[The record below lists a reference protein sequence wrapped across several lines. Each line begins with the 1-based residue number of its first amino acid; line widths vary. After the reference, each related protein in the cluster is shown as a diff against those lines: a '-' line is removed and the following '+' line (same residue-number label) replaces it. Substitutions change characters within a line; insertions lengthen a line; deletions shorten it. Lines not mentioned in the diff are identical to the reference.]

1 MPSVKEIQS
10 VRNACALLEAVAARQ
25 PIGVSDVAR
34 TTGIDKSAAQ
44 RLAVTLHA
52 AGWLDRTGDGR
63 WRIAPDLIHLARQA
77 AEASMVAAMRPVLE
91 QLRDDTGETAILVTI
106 EHERLRVVDM
116 VESRHALRIS
126 PSGRYLPLRRSSAAR
141 AIAAHLPSGD
151 LAALRQIDP
160 SLDEDTLADVRR
172 HGWAIN
178 DREIVDDARVVGVAV
193 CGADGAP
200 IGAVII
206 AAPTSR
212 MSLEDMGRVGARL
225 AASVRAPSA
234 RQTPA
239 APGPG

>member
-1 MPSVKEIQS
+1 MSSVKEIQS

-34 TTGIDKSAAQ
+34 ATGIDKSAAQ

-63 WRIAPDLIHLARQA
+63 WRVAPDLIHLARQA
-77 AEASMVAAMRPVLE
+77 AEGSMVAAMRPLLE
-91 QLRDDTGETAILVTI
+91 RLRDETGETAILVTI
-106 EHERLRVVDM
+106 EHDRLRVVDM
-116 VESRHALRIS
+116 VESRQALRIS

-141 AIAAHLPSGD
+141 AIAAHLPPD
-151 LAALRQIDP
+151 ELTALREIDP
-160 SLDEDTLADVRR
+160 SLDEDTLIDVRR

-193 CGADGAP
+193 RRTDGP
-200 IGAVII
+200 PLGAVII

-212 MSLEDMGRVGARL
+212 MSLEDMQRVGARL
-225 AASVRAPSA
+225 AATVTARAP
-234 RQTPA
+234 QPTPA
-239 APGPG
+239 APV